1 MGCTISNLARI
12 HTLYTMSIAP
22 LRHLSFALLQKLS
35 KNIPKI
41 LFDSQHVGDIYLLA
55 KQMYLSFSYYSISL
69 VELFDLIHHDIWG
82 LHRVN
87 SHIGARYFFTIVD
100 GFSNFTWIHLM
111 SSKFETQSLLKFFFL
126 GLKINLL

>member
-12 HTLYTMSIAP
+12 HTLYTMSITP
-22 LRHLSFALLQKLS
+22 LRHPSSAPLQKLS
-35 KNIPKI
+35 KNIPKMF
-41 LFDSQHVGDIYLLA
+41 LDSQHVCDICPLVKQTYLF
-55 KQMYLSFSYYSISL
+55 FSYCSISS

-100 GFSNFTWIHLM
+100 GSSNFTWIHLM
-111 SSKFETQSLLKFFFL
+111 SSKFETQSLLKYFFL
-126 GLKINLL
+126 GLKLNLL